1 MKAPVPQAEPA
12 PGEHT
17 AAPYADAKDAERPS
31 TPQPTDFH
39 PVRGACIP
47 PRNKIDRS
55 NRIRRPVLKLR
66 PDAGV
71 HKHHQALRPIGQ
83 AFSFPLR
90 ALLDF
95 EATPRTSCYIV
106 AKLPATSAF
115 PVPGLSAALAA
126 SPVWLAQGDAHR
138 Q

>member
-39 PVRGACIP
+39 PVRGACMVP

-55 NRIRRPVLKLR
+55 TRIRFPVMKVR

-71 HKHHQALRPIGQ
+71 HKHHQAFRSLGH
-83 AFSFPLR
+83 AGCV
-90 ALLDF
+90 LLDF
-95 EATPRTSCYIV
+95 SAPPRTICHMS
-106 AKLPATSAF
+106 AKPS
-115 PVPGLSAALAA
+115 VDA
-126 SPVWLAQGDAHR
+126 SG
-138 Q
+138 